1 MKLIIPLAIFA
12 ALAGPARADGFK
24 DGEGDVAPRVNLYQ
38 KAAAKQGWWSDCGR
52 RITAKE
58 CYRIQMKSMER
69 ELERDRAVSKRIRRE
84 QADREHKARKWADDE
99 RRYTKQFVARDVE
112 RRIGRCGGEIEAQG
126 KKMWRIS
133 GIEAAKREARLQ
145 WEREASQLGERYA
158 DPAYAEKNGDG
169 YTCWKAGGS
178 NRCTFTARPC
188 RAGS

>member
-1 MKLIIPLAIFA
+1 MKLIIPLATFA

-84 QADREHKARKWADDE
+84 QADREYREE
-99 RRYTKQFVARDVE
+99 RTSRRDVE